1 MIQEGKAMY
10 ICKKYADGF
19 AMDMTGQEIEPK
31 ASTCYVC
38 STYTG
43 VYKVPVWKV
52 MTLPRWNDTVEVIE

>member
-1 MIQEGKAMY
+1 MY
-10 ICKKYADGF
+10 ICKNCADK
-19 AMDMTGQEIEPK
+19 MELDLTNYEPEPK